1 MWLRTTLIV
10 WASAYQVQFADLNV
24 EVEQCTIDPRE
35 PQVYDRCKNPRTN
48 TEGARPQRQI
58 AKTPN
63 KEHIVKNY
71 QGLLSHGQKIYEESL
86 WK

>member
-10 WASAYQVQFADLNV
+10 WASTYQVQFADLNI

-35 PQVYDRCKNPRTN
+35 PQEYDRFKKTRTN
-48 TEGARPQRQI
+48 AEGARPQRQI

-63 KEHIVKNY
+63 KEPVVKNY
-71 QGLLSHGQKIYEESL
+71 
-86 WK
+86 